1 MKFISW
7 NVNGLKSCMKKG
19 FKDFFEQQNAD
30 FFCVQEIKCDKE
42 IFNPNEYGSLYN
54 FSNKK
59 GYSGTVIF
67 TKNSPLS
74 SHFDNEG
81 RIITLEYDYFYLIS
95 VYVPNSKNGII
106 QEDYRSRWGR

>member
-7 NVNGLKSCMKKG
+7 NVNGLKSCLNKG

-30 FFCVQEIKCDKE
+30 FFCIQEIKCNKKIFDPDKYKS
-42 IFNPNEYGSLYN
+42 FYN

-59 GYSGTVIF
+59 GYSGTAIF

-81 RIITLEYDYFYLIS
+81 RIITLEYDFFIL
-95 VYVPNSKNGII
+95 
-106 QEDYRSRWGR
+106 